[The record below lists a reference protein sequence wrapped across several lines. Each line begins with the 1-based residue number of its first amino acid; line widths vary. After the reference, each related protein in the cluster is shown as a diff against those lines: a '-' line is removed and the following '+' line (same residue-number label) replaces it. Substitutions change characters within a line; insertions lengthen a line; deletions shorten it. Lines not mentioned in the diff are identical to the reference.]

1 MQETQRP
8 AALAAPRAADGS
20 GEDLAA
26 DTATPASNSQ
36 ALRACLR
43 FRHLTERLHA
53 LGPRPVGELLIEVAA
68 GRDLLDALEE
78 HSWLD
83 PELVAR
89 LDARCWPPL
98 PLARVA

>member
-1 MQETQRP
+1 MAQKQRP

-43 FRHLTERLHA
+43 SRHLTERLHA

-78 HSWLD
+78 YSRLE
-83 PELVAR
+83 PRTVAVIG
-89 LDARCWPPL
+89 ARDWPPL